1 MSEAHHADAAG
12 PIIVQAPAAPQRLIA
27 LFHGV
32 GSDAPD
38 LVPLGEW
45 LARAFPEAAVVSVP
59 APFACDLGVGRQWF
73 SVRDVTEDNRPAR
86 VAPALPWFATA
97 VQALQARFSL
107 GPAQTA
113 LVGFSQGAI
122 MALEASR
129 AAMGLASR
137 IVSLSG
143 RYAQLPQEAPAGV
156 RVSFIHGD
164 RDGVIPAAHAEQ
176 AARRLRQLQADVTL
190 DVLPGTQH
198 EITQATARLLVEKLA

>member
-1 MSEAHHADAAG
+1 MNAHSASAG
-12 PIIVQAPAAPQRLIA
+12 PEPILVQVPPSSQRLIA

-38 LVPLGEW
+38 LVPLGQW
-45 LARAFPEAAVVSVP
+45 LARAFSEAVVVSVP
-59 APFACDLGVGRQWF
+59 APFPCDLGMGRQWF
-73 SVRDVTEDNRPAR
+73 SVRDVTEDSRPAR
-86 VAPALPWFATA
+86 VAQALPWFRTA
-97 VQALQARFSL
+97 VQALQERFGL

-122 MALEASR
+122 MSLESSR
-129 AAMGLASR
+129 AGLGLAGR

-143 RYAQLPQEAPAGV
+143 RYAALPDAAPADV
-156 RVSFIHGD
+156 QIAFIHGD
-164 RDGVIPAAHAEQ
+164 HDGVIPVAHALQ
-176 AARRLRQLQADVTL
+176 AAERLRTLDAAVTL